1 MHGET
6 HQAKSF
12 YAGKTRG
19 FEFMGE
25 VPPSLRPML
34 GASLCGVVASKYPG
48 VLFFGYDIVNGILK
62 ESSPFV
68 GDVST
73 LLTLLF
79 LKSRALFR
87 FTSKTLVFL
96 TARDWPRSRR
106 RRLKSQD
113 VVICCI

>member
-79 LKSRALFR
+79 LKASP
-87 FTSKTLVFL
+87 TSPTPASSPPPPTAPATLSL
-96 TARDWPRSRR
+96 D
-106 RRLKSQD
+106 D
-113 VVICCI
+113 